1 MYAQQ
6 RLYFLD
12 HLKWFI
18 IWLMVVFHAA
28 MCYMAFAPQWWYV
41 VDSREPVFSATVF
54 ICWAD
59 IFIMPVMFF
68 ISGYFGLQSLVRHE
82 EKEFWRRKLWRIVLP
97 WLFGVLFIAPP
108 VTYLILASRSAPMD
122 FWTFYTTLFWGPLY
136 EQAQYWYLGAL
147 LALYVLQTL
156 AVRLFPV
163 LRVRSAAPVRR
174 QGRLFLALF
183 LLTFLSIGVLG
194 SYLSPDL
201 WQPFFYVLV
210 LQPVRIPTYPDV
222 SYFLL
227 PRRACLPAALVRR
240 RWLHADKSSLAC
252 WMFPLQR
259 ALPLAAFHVARAR
272 GFRTGHRLDQRLL
285 SGRVHLDGDARPPR
299 LLPKISRAD
308 DAAARPSFRDFL
320 RRLLPAH
327 GGAVPRRLGSEE
339 HRPRRLLQIR
349 ARLPRHVAP
358 LRFPRALRTFPSVG
372 VCPEE
377 GCR

>member
-1 MYAQQ
+1 MPTQQ

-82 EKEFWRRKLWRIVLP
+82 AREFWRRKLWRIVLP
-97 WLFGVLFIAPP
+97 WIFGVLFIAPP

-147 LALYVLQTL
+147 LALYLLLTL
-156 AVRLFPV
+156 AVRIFPA
-163 LRVRSAAPVRR
+163 LRTRGAEPVRR
-174 QGRLFLALF
+174 QGGLFLALF

-194 SYLSPDL
+194 SYMSPDL
-201 WQPFFYVLV
+201 WHPFFYVLV
-210 LQPVRIPTYPDV
+210 LQPVRIPTYLIFF
-222 SYFLL
+222 FLG
-227 PRRACLPAALVRR
+227 V
-240 RWLHADKSSLAC
+240 HA
-252 WMFPLQR
+252 
-259 ALPLAAFHVARAR
+259 
-272 GFRTGHRLDQRLL
+272 FR
-285 SGRVHLDGDARPPR
+285 
-299 LLPKISRAD
+299 
-308 DAAARPSFRDFL
+308 
-320 RRLLPAH
+320 
-327 GGAVPRRLGSEE
+327 
-339 HRPRRLLQIR
+339 
-349 ARLPRHVAP
+349 
-358 LRFPRALRTFPSVG
+358 
-372 VCPEE
+372 
-377 GCR
+377 

>member
-68 ISGYFGLQSLVRHE
+68 ISEYFGLQSLVRHE

-147 LALYVLQTL
+147 LALYVLLTL
-156 AVRLFPV
+156 AVRLFPA
-163 LRVRSAAPVRR
+163 LRTRSAEPVRR

-210 LQPVRIPTYPDV
+210 LQPVRIPTYLIFF
-222 SYFLL
+222 FLGAHAFRQRWFAAAGYTPANPL
-227 PRRACLPAALVRR
+227 WLVGCFLFSALYLWQRFTLPALGASAQVIAWTNAFCQAAFTWTATLGLLGFFQRYLGRTTPLRTRLSETSYGVYYLHMAVLFPVVWAARSIDLGVYFKYALVCLVTLLLCDFLARYGLSHLSAFALR
-240 RWLHADKSSLAC
+240 KRADK
-252 WMFPLQR
+252 
-259 ALPLAAFHVARAR
+259 
-272 GFRTGHRLDQRLL
+272 G
-285 SGRVHLDGDARPPR
+285 
-299 LLPKISRAD
+299 
-308 DAAARPSFRDFL
+308 
-320 RRLLPAH
+320 
-327 GGAVPRRLGSEE
+327 
-339 HRPRRLLQIR
+339 
-349 ARLPRHVAP
+349 
-358 LRFPRALRTFPSVG
+358 
-372 VCPEE
+372 
-377 GCR
+377 